1 MDWLKELLEKATITD
16 GKLDVVALMELV
28 KVEFPKHAVPKKDYN
43 DKVTELKTA
52 NDTIADLKKENGNNT
67 DLQKKIEEYET
78 EVGNLKT
85 AVENIKK
92 EYALKEKLT
101 AAGVL
106 DADYI
111 IYKHGG
117 LDKFTF
123 DKEGAPV
130 GVDDVIKPLKESSPH
145 LFKATEQPTAGGKKS
160 GYTPKAGQT
169 DEGSLAKSVAESLNK
184 AGAATDNPYAKAW
197 G

>member
-52 NDTIADLKKENGNNT
+52 NDTIADLK
-67 DLQKKIEEYET
+67 
-78 EVGNLKT
+78 T
-85 AVENIKK
+85 AAENIKK

-111 IYKHGG
+111 IYKRGG

-123 DKEGAPV
+123 ERTAP
-130 GVDDVIKPLKESSPH
+130 L
-145 LFKATEQPTAGGKKS
+145 
-160 GYTPKAGQT
+160 
-169 DEGSLAKSVAESLNK
+169 
-184 AGAATDNPYAKAW
+184 
-197 G
+197 

>member
-28 KVEFPKHAVPKKDYN
+28 KVEFPKHSVPKKDYN

-52 NDTIADLKKENGNNT
+52 A
-67 DLQKKIEEYET
+67 
-78 EVGNLKT
+78 
-85 AVENIKK
+85 ENIKK

-111 IYKHGG
+111 IYKRGG

-123 DKEGAPV
+123 DKDGAPV

-145 LFKATEQPTAGGKKS
+145 LFKAAEQPPAGGKKS

>member
-52 NDTIADLKKENGNNT
+52 A
-67 DLQKKIEEYET
+67 
-78 EVGNLKT
+78 
-85 AVENIKK
+85 ENIKK

-111 IYKHGG
+111 IYKRGG

-123 DKEGAPV
+123 DKDGAPV
-130 GVDDVIKPLKESSPH
+130 GVDDVMKPLKESSPH
-145 LFKATEQPTAGGKKS
+145 LFKAAEQPPAGGKKS

>member
-52 NDTIADLKKENGNNT
+52 A
-67 DLQKKIEEYET
+67 
-78 EVGNLKT
+78 
-85 AVENIKK
+85 ENIKK

-111 IYKHGG
+111 IYKRGG

-123 DKEGAPV
+123 DKDGAPV

-145 LFKATEQPTAGGKKS
+145 LFKAAEQPPAGGKKS

-169 DEGSLAKSVAESLNK
+169 DDGSLAKSVAESLNK

>member
-28 KVEFPKHAVPKKDYN
+28 NVEFPKHAVPKKDYN

-52 NDTIADLKKENGNNT
+52 A
-67 DLQKKIEEYET
+67 
-78 EVGNLKT
+78 
-85 AVENIKK
+85 ENIKK

-111 IYKHGG
+111 IYKRGG

-123 DKEGAPV
+123 DKDGAPV

-145 LFKATEQPTAGGKKS
+145 LFKAAEQPPAGGKKS

>member
-52 NDTIADLKKENGNNT
+52 A
-67 DLQKKIEEYET
+67 
-78 EVGNLKT
+78 
-85 AVENIKK
+85 ENIKK

-145 LFKATEQPTAGGKKS
+145 LFKAAEQPPAGGKKS

>member
-52 NDTIADLKKENGNNT
+52 A
-67 DLQKKIEEYET
+67 
-78 EVGNLKT
+78 
-85 AVENIKK
+85 ENIKK

-111 IYKHGG
+111 IYKRGG

-123 DKEGAPV
+123 DKDGAPV

-145 LFKATEQPTAGGKKS
+145 LFKAAEQPPAGGKKS

-169 DEGSLAKSVAESLNK
+169 DEGSPCKIGCRILKQGRSGHRQPLRKSVGMIKEREE
-184 AGAATDNPYAKAW
+184 
-197 G
+197 

>member
-52 NDTIADLKKENGNNT
+52 A
-67 DLQKKIEEYET
+67 
-78 EVGNLKT
+78 
-85 AVENIKK
+85 ENIKK

-111 IYKHGG
+111 IYKRGG

-123 DKEGAPV
+123 DKDGAPV

-145 LFKATEQPTAGGKKS
+145 LFKAAEQPPAGGEKS

>member
-52 NDTIADLKKENGNNT
+52 A
-67 DLQKKIEEYET
+67 
-78 EVGNLKT
+78 
-85 AVENIKK
+85 ENIKK

-111 IYKHGG
+111 IYKRGG

-123 DKEGAPV
+123 DKDGAPV
-130 GVDDVIKPLKESSPH
+130 GVDDVIKPLEGILPLICLRPQSS
-145 LFKATEQPTAGGKKS
+145 LRQAGRKADTHRRPGRQMREALQNRL
-160 GYTPKAGQT
+160 Q
-169 DEGSLAKSVAESLNK
+169 
-184 AGAATDNPYAKAW
+184 NP
-197 G
+197 

>member
-78 EVGNLKT
+78 EIGSLKT
-85 AVENIKK
+85 EAENTKK
-92 EYALKEKLT
+92 EYVLKEKLV
-101 AAGVL
+101 AAGVM
-106 DADYI
+106 DTDYV
-111 IYKHGG
+111 IYKQGG

-123 DKEGAPV
+123 DKDGAPV
-130 GVDDVIKPLKESSPH
+130 GVDDVLKPLKESSPH
-145 LFKATEQPTAGGKKS
+145 LFKEEQSPAQGKKG

-169 DEGSLAKSVAESLNK
+169 DEGSLAKAVAESLNK
-184 AGAATDNPYAKAW
+184 TEAATDNPYAKAW

>member
-1 MDWLKELLEKATITD
+1 MEAIMDWLKELLEKATITD

-52 NDTIADLKKENGNNT
+52 A
-67 DLQKKIEEYET
+67 
-78 EVGNLKT
+78 
-85 AVENIKK
+85 ENIKK

-111 IYKHGG
+111 IYKRGG

-123 DKEGAPV
+123 DKDGAPV

-145 LFKATEQPTAGGKKS
+145 LFKAAEQPPAGGKKS

>member
-52 NDTIADLKKENGNNT
+52 A
-67 DLQKKIEEYET
+67 
-78 EVGNLKT
+78 
-85 AVENIKK
+85 ENIKK

-111 IYKHGG
+111 IYKRGG

-123 DKEGAPV
+123 DKDGAPV

-145 LFKATEQPTAGGKKS
+145 LFKAAEQPPAGGKKS

-197 G
+197 

>member
-28 KVEFPKHAVPKKDYN
+28 KGEFPKHAVPKKDYN

-52 NDTIADLKKENGNNT
+52 A
-67 DLQKKIEEYET
+67 
-78 EVGNLKT
+78 
-85 AVENIKK
+85 ENIKK

-111 IYKHGG
+111 IYKRGG

-123 DKEGAPV
+123 DKDGAPV

-145 LFKATEQPTAGGKKS
+145 LFKAAEQPPAGGKKS

>member
-52 NDTIADLKKENGNNT
+52 A
-67 DLQKKIEEYET
+67 
-78 EVGNLKT
+78 
-85 AVENIKK
+85 ENIKK

-111 IYKHGG
+111 IYKRGG

-123 DKEGAPV
+123 DKDGAPV

-145 LFKATEQPTAGGKKS
+145 LFKAAEQPPAGGKKS

>member
-1 MDWLKELLEKATITD
+1 MDWLKDLLEKATITD

-52 NDTIADLKKENGNNT
+52 A
-67 DLQKKIEEYET
+67 
-78 EVGNLKT
+78 
-85 AVENIKK
+85 ENIKK

-111 IYKHGG
+111 IYKRGG

-123 DKEGAPV
+123 DKDGAPV
-130 GVDDVIKPLKESSPH
+130 GVDDVIKPLNESSPH
-145 LFKATEQPTAGGKKS
+145 LFKAAEQPPAGGKKS

>member
-28 KVEFPKHAVPKKDYN
+28 KVEFPKHAVPKKEYN

-52 NDTIADLKKENGNNT
+52 NDTIADLK
-67 DLQKKIEEYET
+67 
-78 EVGNLKT
+78 T
-85 AVENIKK
+85 AAENIKK

-111 IYKHGG
+111 IYKRGG

-123 DKEGAPV
+123 DKDGAPV

-145 LFKATEQPTAGGKKS
+145 LFKAAEQPPAGGKKS

>member
-52 NDTIADLKKENGNNT
+52 A
-67 DLQKKIEEYET
+67 
-78 EVGNLKT
+78 
-85 AVENIKK
+85 ENIKK

-111 IYKHGG
+111 IYKRGG

-123 DKEGAPV
+123 DKDGAPV

-145 LFKATEQPTAGGKKS
+145 LFKAAEQPPAGGKKS

-184 AGAATDNPYAKAW
+184 AGAATDYPYAKAW
-197 G
+197 

>member
-52 NDTIADLKKENGNNT
+52 A
-67 DLQKKIEEYET
+67 
-78 EVGNLKT
+78 
-85 AVENIKK
+85 ENIKK

-111 IYKHGG
+111 IYKQGG

-123 DKEGAPV
+123 DKDGAPV

-145 LFKATEQPTAGGKKS
+145 LFKAAEQPPAGGKKS

>member
-28 KVEFPKHAVPKKDYN
+28 KVEFPKHVVPKKDYN

-52 NDTIADLKKENGNNT
+52 NDTIADLK
-67 DLQKKIEEYET
+67 
-78 EVGNLKT
+78 T
-85 AVENIKK
+85 AAENIKK

-111 IYKHGG
+111 IYNS
-117 LDKFTF
+117 T
-123 DKEGAPV
+123 
-130 GVDDVIKPLKESSPH
+130 VDGELKSRDELLTKSQ
-145 LFKATEQPTAGGKKS
+145 LLENFKAVQNGNVYCTTQNIYQSTMELGTIIADIHNMLQGDD
-160 GYTPKAGQT
+160 Q
-169 DEGSLAKSVAESLNK
+169 SLTYIYKLE
-184 AGAATDNPYAKAW
+184 
-197 G
+197 

>member
-85 AVENIKK
+85 AAENIKK

-111 IYKHGG
+111 IYKQGG

-123 DKEGAPV
+123 DKDGKPI
-130 GVDDVIKPLKESSPH
+130 GVEDMVKPLKESSPH
-145 LFKATEQPTAGGKKS
+145 LFKDEQSSTSGKK
-160 GYTPKAGQT
+160 GAYTPKAGQT
-169 DEGSLAKSVAESLNK
+169 DEGSLAKAVAESLNK
-184 AGAATDNPYAKAW
+184 SGTATNNPYANAW

>member
-16 GKLDVVALMELV
+16 GKLDVAALMELV

-52 NDTIADLKKENGNNT
+52 NDIIADLKKENGNNT

-78 EVGNLKT
+78 EIGNLKT
-85 AVENIKK
+85 TAENIKK

-111 IYKHGG
+111 IYKQGG

-123 DKEGAPV
+123 DKDGAPI
-130 GVDDVIKPLKESSPH
+130 GVDDTLKPLKEASPH
-145 LFKATEQPTAGGKKS
+145 LFKEEQSSTQGKKG

-169 DEGSLAKSVAESLNK
+169 DEGSLAKAVAESLNK
-184 AGAATDNPYAKAW
+184 TEASTNNPYANAW

>member
-28 KVEFPKHAVPKKDYN
+28 KVEFPKHAVLKKDYN

-52 NDTIADLKKENGNNT
+52 A
-67 DLQKKIEEYET
+67 
-78 EVGNLKT
+78 
-85 AVENIKK
+85 ENIKK

-111 IYKHGG
+111 IYKRGG

-123 DKEGAPV
+123 DKDGAPV

-145 LFKATEQPTAGGKKS
+145 LFKAAEQPPAGGKKS